1 MSLNEKLLQIKTA
14 SRERISPE
22 AAAVMARST
31 AELEKSGILQM
42 SLRKG
47 QQAPEFELP
56 DTEGELYKSKDLLAQ
71 GPLVL
76 NFYRGAW

>member
-1 MSLNEKLLQIKTA
+1 MSLNKKLQQIKAA
-14 SRERISPE
+14 SREKISPE
-22 AAAVMARST
+22 IASVMARST
-31 AELEKSGILQM
+31 TELEESGILQM

-56 DTEGELYKSKDLLAQ
+56 DTEGNLYKSKDLLDQ

>member
-1 MSLNEKLLQIKTA
+1 MSLNEKLQQIKAA

-22 AAAVMARST
+22 IAAVMERST

-47 QQAPEFELP
+47 QQVPGFELP
-56 DTEGELYKSKDLLAQ
+56 DTEGNLHKSVDFLDQ

>member
-1 MSLNEKLLQIKTA
+1 MSLKNKLQQIKTA

-22 AAAVMARST
+22 IAAVMARST
-31 AELEKSGILQM
+31 AELEQSGILEM
-42 SLRKG
+42 ALRKG
-47 QQAPEFELP
+47 QQTPEFELP
-56 DTEGELYKSKDLLAQ
+56 DTEGNLYKSKDLLDQ